1 MQSKPTENATDTQNY
16 FQKIWMVKENKM
28 GILQR
33 EMKVKWNQ
41 SESLATWKPLQRGF
55 NRH

>member
-1 MQSKPTENATDTQNY
+1 MESKPTENATDTQNY
-16 FQKIWMVKENKM
+16 FQKIWMVKENNM

-41 SESLATWKPLQRGF
+41 SESLAT
-55 NRH
+55 